1 MALNNAYLKR
11 VYGDLEKKSSHEP
24 EFLQAVL
31 EVLESLEPVV
41 ERRPDLVK
49 AGVITVADDDRDGKH
64 GTKRFVDSH
73 AGFIGAAGRIGD
85 FIAAMNGP
93 DVCGVCSRRGQSDI
107 CGRCALYKTKTMDDI
122 YFNPEDGRGSNET
135 E

>member
-1 MALNNAYLKR
+1 MGRKKDKGPVSAPAALSALTDKCAAAYKAM
-11 VYGDLEKKSSHEP
+11 
-24 EFLQAVL
+24 QA
-31 EVLESLEPVV
+31 
-41 ERRPDLVK
+41 RYADLVK
-49 AGVITVADDDRDGKH
+49 AGVITVADNDRDGKH

-73 AGFIGAAGRIGD
+73 ADFIGTAGRIGD
-85 FIAAMNGP
+85 FIAAMNEP

-107 CGRCALYKTKTMDDI
+107 CERCALERTKTMGDI